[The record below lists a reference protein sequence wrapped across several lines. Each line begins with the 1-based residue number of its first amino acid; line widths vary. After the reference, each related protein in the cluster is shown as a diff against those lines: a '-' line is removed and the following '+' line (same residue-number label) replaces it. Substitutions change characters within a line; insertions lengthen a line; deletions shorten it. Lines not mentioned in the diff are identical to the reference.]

1 MMRPILL
8 LTLAA
13 ALLTACVPVQRGF
26 GAAGPPGPAVLPAGE
41 PAAHPE
47 PASADVVHTA
57 DLDYLRAH
65 QIIVPVAGVS
75 PAQIQDTFGDPRDE
89 GARIHHAIDI
99 LAPKGTPI
107 LSADD
112 GKVLRLSH
120 NEAGGI
126 SLYTVDPEGR
136 IVYYYAHLDRYR
148 DGIAAGMTI
157 AKGDTLGFVGQTGN
171 ATTPHLHFQVMRWP
185 ADGKYWYGEPI
196 NPYPLFKEM
205 ADR

>member
-1 MMRPILL
+1 MRPNPLVL
-8 LTLAA
+8 LAA
-13 ALLTACVPVQRGF
+13 ALLTACVPMHAGLS
-26 GAAGPPGPAVLPAGE
+26 AAGPPGPTVLPPSEPAARPAGE
-41 PAAHPE
+41 PA
-47 PASADVVHTA
+47 VVHSA
-57 DLDYLRAH
+57 DLDYLRERR
-65 QIIVPVAGVS
+65 IIVPVAGVQPS
-75 PAQIQDTFGDPRDE
+75 EIHDTFGDPRDD
-89 GARIHHAIDI
+89 GARTHHAIDI
-99 LAPKGTPI
+99 LAPRGTPI

-136 IVYYYAHLDRYR
+136 IVYYYAHLDHYR
-148 DGIAAGMTI
+148 DGLVAGMTI
-157 AKGDTLGFVGQTGN
+157 AKGDTLGFVGSTGN

-196 NPYPLFKEM
+196 NPYPLFREM